1 MIPDRDV
8 YTVIKN
14 SSVTIEGE
22 AGAYLS
28 VFAIGGIAEGVTLEG
43 LDYEVKSIALT
54 PDFPLGVSNKFTENV
69 AKISVKSGALLIIY
83 QA

>member
-1 MIPDRDV
+1 MISDSEV
-8 YTVIKN
+8 YTVMK
-14 SSVTIEGE
+14 SGSVTIEGG

-28 VFAIGGIAEGVTLEG
+28 VFAIDGIAEGLTLQV

-54 PDFPLGVSNKFTENV
+54 PASPLGVSNKFTENV